1 MGNYAWQ
8 HSTNEQ
14 TNQQVAGVPEHH
26 VYVAFQWQF
35 IPNWQFQPQLNWIG
49 GRTNLLDDNR
59 KLSDYETIDF
69 TLRGK
74 KLFGHL
80 NLAASLR
87 NAFDTNYYEPAA
99 LHSLKICL
107 CREEAF
113 ILKHRL
119 TFDAFQC
126 Y

>member
-8 HSTNEQ
+8 HSTNER

-26 VYVAFQWQF
+26 VYVAVQWQF
-35 IPNWQFQPQLNWIG
+35 MPSWQFQPQFNWVAD
-49 GRTNLLDDNR
+49 RNSVLDNSQ
-59 KLSDYETIDF
+59 KLSNYQTIDF

-99 LHSLKICL
+99 PLPQNMPMPGRSFYF
-107 CREEAF
+107 EASVNF
-113 ILKHRL
+113 
-119 TFDAFQC
+119 
-126 Y
+126 